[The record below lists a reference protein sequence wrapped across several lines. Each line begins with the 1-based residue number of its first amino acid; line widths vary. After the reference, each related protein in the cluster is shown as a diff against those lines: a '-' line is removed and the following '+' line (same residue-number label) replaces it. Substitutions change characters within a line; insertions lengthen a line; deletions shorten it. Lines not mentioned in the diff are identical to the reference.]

1 MDSDRFDMKFLV
13 TLLLIHLTS
22 AAVVQPLAVQPLA
35 ECEEVITGDGGIFT
49 SPNFPEDYSSNANC
63 SWIIITGASTAI
75 TLRFDTFLVESNDNV
90 KVGTLIRLVIYRLT

>member
-1 MDSDRFDMKFLV
+1 MDSDRFDMKIFV

-22 AAVVQPLAVQPLA
+22 AAVVQPSADGCDQ
-35 ECEEVITGDGGIFT
+35 VITGDGGIFT

-63 SWIIITGASTAI
+63 TWLIITGANTAI

-90 KVGTLIRLVIYRLT
+90 KVLPYLYIDLVKYRLS